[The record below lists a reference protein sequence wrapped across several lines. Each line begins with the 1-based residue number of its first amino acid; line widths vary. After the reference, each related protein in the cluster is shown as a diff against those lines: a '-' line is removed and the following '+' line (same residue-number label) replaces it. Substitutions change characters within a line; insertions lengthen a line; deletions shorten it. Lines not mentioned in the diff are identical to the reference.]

1 MADETK
7 TVEPENL
14 PVEETPEAEGT
25 DEGSGDPVEEAESAE
40 KEEEKKE
47 EGIDNL

>member
-25 DEGSGDPVEEAESAE
+25 DEE
-40 KEEEKKE
+40 KE
-47 EGIDNL
+47 EGIDKL